1 MVFRNSEL
9 LGSPE
14 CSVTWSY
21 DCYLV
26 VRHAQLL
33 VGHAWILKFIEGN
46 QCKPMSTNAKQNKP
60 ESNNVQQ
67 NSLL

>member
-14 CSVTWSY
+14 CSVTWYY

-26 VRHAQLL
+26 VRHAQLQ
-33 VGHAWILKFIEGN
+33 VGHALILKLIEGN
-46 QCKPMSTNAKQNKP
+46 QSKPMSTNAKQNKP
-60 ESNNVQQ
+60 V
-67 NSLL
+67 